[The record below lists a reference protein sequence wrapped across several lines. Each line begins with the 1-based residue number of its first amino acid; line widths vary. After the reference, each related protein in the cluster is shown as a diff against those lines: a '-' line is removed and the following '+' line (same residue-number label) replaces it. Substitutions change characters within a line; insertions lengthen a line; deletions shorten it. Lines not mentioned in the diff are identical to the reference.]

1 VVVEGRSVRAA
12 LLMMLMKIRLALLGL
27 WLGVMAFFSFVVAPA
42 AFAVLPSPQLAGN
55 LVSRT
60 LGVAEII
67 GIVLGIILLVSL
79 LAGRGQDRRGT
90 LFEFIMLALMTL
102 SMIISHFVVSQRLH
116 GMRTQFGDIS
126 ALAATDPVRVAFNQ
140 LHQYSVWLMGF
151 NILAALILVIIM
163 VRRGSTVNAN
173 A

>member
-1 VVVEGRSVRAA
+1 
-12 LLMMLMKIRLALLGL
+12 
-27 WLGVMAFFSFVVAPA
+27 MAFFSFVVAPA

-79 LAGRGQDRRGT
+79 LSGRWRDKRGT
-90 LFEFIMLALMTL
+90 LFEFITLALMTL
-102 SMIISHFVVSQRLH
+102 SMIVSHFVVSQRLH
-116 GMRTQFGDIS
+116 GMRARFGDIS
-126 ALAATDPVRVAFNQ
+126 ALALTDPVRVAFNQ

-163 VRRGSTVNAN
+163 VWRGSTVNAN